1 MALDASVPKR
11 RFNWEGLAIAC
22 VVVGLLLT
30 TFDFIWTFTR
40 APMVNGATLS
50 GGESVVVNGQT
61 VSNVQ
66 LFSQK
71 IFYFHV
77 PVAVASFGFIIV
89 AAVYGVLLL
98 ARKRSAYDM
107 RSRTCM
113 EVGLVFI
120 LATMVSGDLWTRF
133 EWGVW
138 WVWEPRLTTY
148 FILML
153 LVIAYFV
160 LRTAVDDPEKK
171 ARFAAVFSI
180 IAAVDAPISF
190 MITRLIPSSVHP
202 VVFRTDSG
210 LPPDMLI
217 PFLCGLFGMCLVG
230 FGIYRLRLRV
240 LEQAAEVESLKR
252 RFEALD
258 D

>member
-1 MALDASVPKR
+1 M
-11 RFNWEGLAIAC
+11 
-22 VVVGLLLT
+22 
-30 TFDFIWTFTR
+30 
-40 APMVNGATLS
+40 
-50 GGESVVVNGQT
+50 
-61 VSNVQ
+61 
-66 LFSQK
+66 
-71 IFYFHV
+71 
-77 PVAVASFGFIIV
+77 
-89 AAVYGVLLL
+89 YGVLFLT
-98 ARKRSAYDM
+98 RKKAAYDT
-107 RSRTCM
+107 RSRICM

-153 LVIAYFV
+153 LVIAYFI
-160 LRTAVDDPEKK
+160 LRAAIDDPEKK

-190 MITRLIPSSVHP
+190 MITRFIPSSVHP

-217 PFLCGLFGMCLVG
+217 PFLTGLFGMALIAFG
-230 FGIYRLRLRV
+230 FYRLRLRTV
-240 LEQAAEVESLKR
+240 EQAQQVESLKR
-252 RFEALD
+252 RLERLD

>member
-1 MALDASVPKR
+1 MAQGALGAPSKGRV
-11 RFNWEGLAIAC
+11 NWEAIAIVC

-30 TFDFIWTFTR
+30 TVDFVWAFTR
-40 APMVNGATLS
+40 APMVNGAVLS
-50 GGESVVVNGQT
+50 GGESVVINGQT
-61 VSNVQ
+61 VS
-66 LFSQK
+66 K

-98 ARKRSAYDM
+98 VRKRSSYDL
-107 RSRTCM
+107 RSRACM

-160 LRTAVDDPEKK
+160 LRTAIDDPEKK
-171 ARFAAVFSI
+171 ARFAAVFSV

-190 MITRLIPSSVHP
+190 MITRMIPSSVHP

-217 PFLCGLFGMCLVG
+217 PFLCGLFGMCLAG

-240 LEQAAEVESLKR
+240 CEQSAQVEALKR

-258 D
+258 E

>member
-1 MALDASVPKR
+1 MVLDTSAPRR
-11 RFNWEGLAIAC
+11 RFDWEALALVC

-30 TFDFIWTFTR
+30 TFGFIWAFTR
-40 APMVNGATLS
+40 SPMVNGAVLS
-50 GGESVVVNGQT
+50 GEETVVINGQT

-77 PVAVASFGFIIV
+77 PVAVASFGFIIA
-89 AAVYGVLLL
+89 AAVYGVMML
-98 ARKRSAYDM
+98 ARKHSAYDM

-120 LATMVSGDLWTRF
+120 LATMASGDLWTRF

-153 LVIAYFV
+153 LVIAYFM
-160 LRTAVDDPEKK
+160 LRTAIDDPEKK

-180 IAAVDAPISF
+180 VAAVDAPISF
-190 MITRLIPSSVHP
+190 MITRLVPSSVHP

-217 PFLCGLFGMCLVG
+217 PFLCGLFGMCLAG
-230 FGIYRLRLRV
+230 FGIYRLRLRIC
-240 LEQAAEVESLKR
+240 EQAAEVESLKR

-258 D
+258 G

>member
-1 MALDASVPKR
+1 MTVSASAPKR
-11 RFNWEGLAIAC
+11 RFNWEGFAVVC
-22 VVVGLLLT
+22 VLVGLLLT
-30 TFDFIWTFTR
+30 TFDFVWAFTK
-40 APMVNGATLS
+40 APMVNGAVLS
-50 GGESVVVNGQT
+50 GASTAVINGQVVT
-61 VSNVQ
+61 NVQ

-77 PVAVASFGFIIV
+77 PVAVASFGFIIA
-89 AAVYGVLLL
+89 AAVYGVLMLV
-98 ARKRSAYDM
+98 RKKSSYDL
-107 RSRTCM
+107 RSRSCM
-113 EVGLVFI
+113 EVGLAFI
-120 LATMVSGDLWTRF
+120 VATMVSGDLWTRF

-160 LRTAVDDPEKK
+160 LRAAIDDPEKK
-171 ARFAAVFSI
+171 ARFAAVFSV
-180 IAAVDAPISF
+180 IAAIDAPISF
-190 MITRLIPSSVHP
+190 AITRLIPSSVHP

-217 PFLCGLFGMCLVG
+217 PFLCGLFGMCFLG
-230 FGIYRLRLRV
+230 FGIYRLRLRTC
-240 LEQAAEVESLKR
+240 EQAEQVESLKR
-252 RFEALD
+252 RLEVLD